1 MPAVTKNVNDKD
13 VRKALKEQIQKDEAI
28 GYA

>member
-13 VRKALKEQIQKDEAI
+13 VRKARKEQIQKDEAI